1 METIHQTV
9 AKDGVH
15 IPLALVSQYGLKQ
28 GAKIRLTLE
37 ADGIRITP
45 EQTPRAGVEK
55 HALRFVLANLGDAAT
70 IETKNLPEGGWVVN
84 VFGAGWPEP
93 LGKLSYDQ
101 DGNLIPER
109 SDTPAQMRR
118 AAEKTLP

>member
-1 METIHQTV
+1 M
-9 AKDGVH
+9 
-15 IPLALVSQYGLKQ
+15 KQ

-70 IETKNLPEGGWVVN
+70 IEVKNLPDGSWLVN
-84 VFGAGWPEP
+84 VFGVGWPEP
-93 LGKLSYDQ
+93 LGKLYYDQ
-101 DGNLIPER
+101 EGNMLSEH
-109 SDTPAQMRR
+109 SDTPDQMRR
-118 AAEKTLP
+118 AAEKTLPQ